1 MLDNDTCNK
10 IVNFVSRDMYCQ
22 EPLLR
27 GASQCNLL
35 GILFTS
41 SDFTDL
47 ISSNE
52 VEHIVDG
59 FKSIM
64 PFTGSKGILI
74 RNTPLWLKLLEWVE
88 PTVKSTTTEKLV
100 ETIINRAN
108 YTTPQTIKYQL
119 AYILGLVSI
128 VCCDI
133 TEPKN
138 QDGLINV
145 MNNLWSQFLS
155 VANRPYST
163 LGFTFYM
170 YALASIVSIKNP
182 PLKRRGKEKI
192 YKFCD
197 LEVEKQVDTY
207 SEFVIANI
215 TEICGVI
222 HRFFQTPEMDDI
234 LYLDDGLIVLGD
246 TIRMV
251 DVHDKVFS
259 SLTSNFSA
267 KKINVISELL
277 VAMTKEFQHLMNM
290 KQVLGTSHAL
300 KKLSIM
306 KVLGH
311 NWWQGHC
318 SCFRFS
324 NLQRNDSTP
333 RFDPNENEC
342 QNCLS
347 SGPLPFQSMQD
358 EICCFH
364 WLTKCEQDNFPSLPL
379 MDPNQKEREILNR
392 SDQKFWGT
400 LQCQYLASQWK
411 CIRNWLTL
419 YCCKPNE
426 PNIENISSWKAAN
439 GHPEESYDNGFDW
452 KYPLNAEFII
462 NEGLSALSV
471 GGLEALVPVQNCI
484 AYVTNCPQFNFLS
497 DEIPQTSP
505 TIFKTIVK
513 ELVPQAKSAVLDAR
527 KNEEFWPALDAFIE
541 MSFGA
546 NLLIY
551 EDLLEEN
558 LNLLKELFTLS
569 DTINGVACLIS
580 KHFLKITRKNLI
592 HFDFFKEMLAFTS
605 LYGSLHKKDHAQYM
619 KANQLIHSLG
629 SSAIPANLIE
639 GSDHSVDSSM
649 KICTIEMLENASRIY
664 QGRKGMVAEIISAI
678 MQHASNLIGT
688 RDQHYFENSF
698 THLILIRMH
707 QVFLCITKL
716 PMEEEDVIWLAE
728 ILLRRISQELGH
740 QLSVRY
746 LCEWT
751 LVALS
756 ISNQNRFQT
765 VVLQLVQESF
775 VQASKG
781 RINCVPSYIVI
792 LSHMALI
799 SVRGAYIDKG
809 QSVEL
814 LENVIDLVSP
824 WCMSQQFTTRLYS
837 QIFFVRLYSEVEE
850 LGLKD
855 LKEKLHVLKKC
866 VSDSLNFGD
875 QDKNTEKIMSD
886 FYLTKFDPTSNFNLE
901 NMFYDFPRLLNLLP
915 QEWVAKEMF
924 KTRFKQG
931 KPIKVLDSIELTRWS
946 PSFL

>member
-1 MLDNDTCNK
+1 
-10 IVNFVSRDMYCQ
+10 MYCQ

-35 GILFTS
+35 EILFTS

-52 VEHIVDG
+52 VENIVDG
-59 FKSIM
+59 FKSIL

-74 RNTPLWLKLLEWVE
+74 RNTPLWFKLLVWVE
-88 PTVKSTTTEKLV
+88 QTVKSITTEKLV
-100 ETIINRAN
+100 EAIINRAN
-108 YTTPQTIKYQL
+108 YTTLQTIKYQL
-119 AYILGLVSI
+119 AYILGFVSI

-145 MNNLWSQFLS
+145 MNKQWSQFLS

-163 LGFTFYM
+163 LRFSFYM
-170 YALASIVSIKNP
+170 YTLASIVSIKNP

-197 LEVEKQVDTY
+197 LEVTKQLDTY
-207 SEFVIANI
+207 SEFVITNI

-222 HRFFQTPEMDDI
+222 HRFFQNPEIDNI
-234 LYLDDGLIVLGD
+234 LYLDGSLIVLGD

-251 DVHDKVFS
+251 DIHDKVFS

-267 KKINVISELL
+267 KKMNVISELL
-277 VAMTKEFQHLMNM
+277 IGMTKEFQQLMNM
-290 KQVLGTSHAL
+290 KQILGISHTL

-306 KVLGH
+306 KLLGH

-318 SCFRFS
+318 NCFRFS
-324 NLQRNDSTP
+324 NLQRSNSTP
-333 RFDPNENEC
+333 RFDLNEDVC

-347 SGPLPFQSMQD
+347 SGPLTFQSMQD

-364 WLTKCEQDNFPSLPL
+364 WLSKCEQDNFPSLPL
-379 MDPNQKEREILNR
+379 MDPNQKEKEILNR

-419 YCCKPNE
+419 YYCQSNQLNNE
-426 PNIENISSWKAAN
+426 NASGLKAAN
-439 GHPEESYDNGFDW
+439 GYPEESYENGFDLT
-452 KYPLNAEFII
+452 YPFNAEVIV

-484 AYVTNCPQFNFLS
+484 AYVTNCPQFNLLS
-497 DEIPQTSP
+497 DEMPQSSP

-513 ELVPQAKSAVLDAR
+513 KLVPQAKSSVLDAR

-551 EDLLEEN
+551 EDLLEDN

-569 DTINGVACLIS
+569 DTINGVACLMS
-580 KHFLKITRKNLI
+580 KHFVKITRKNLI

-619 KANQLIHSLG
+619 KANQLIHNLG

-649 KICTIEMLENASRIY
+649 KICTIEMLKNASQIY
-664 QGRKGMVAEIISAI
+664 RGRKGMVTEIVSAI
-678 MQHASNLIGT
+678 IQHASNLIGT

-716 PMEEEDVIWLAE
+716 PMEKEDVIWLTQ

-756 ISNQNRFQT
+756 ISNNNKFQT

-792 LSHMALI
+792 LSHIALI
-799 SVRGAYIDKG
+799 SVRCAYIDKG
-809 QSVEL
+809 QSVML

-837 QIFFVRLYSEVEE
+837 QIFFLRLYFEVEE
-850 LGLKD
+850 LGLKH
-855 LKEKLHVLKKC
+855 LKEKFHVLKKC
-866 VSDSLNFGD
+866 VSDSLNLGD

-901 NMFYDFPRLLNLLP
+901 NIFDDFPRLLNILP
-915 QEWVAKEMF
+915 QEWVAKDLF
-924 KTRFKQG
+924 KTQLNQG
-931 KPIKVLDSIELTRWS
+931 KIIKAVIYFPE
-946 PSFL
+946 